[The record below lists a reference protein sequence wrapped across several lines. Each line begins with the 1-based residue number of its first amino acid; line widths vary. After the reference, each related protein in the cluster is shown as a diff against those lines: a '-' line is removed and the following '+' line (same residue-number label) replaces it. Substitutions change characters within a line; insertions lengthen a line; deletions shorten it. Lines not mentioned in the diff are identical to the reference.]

1 MQFSILPWAKQ
12 TNIYEV
18 NLRQYTNEG
27 TIRAFMAHLPR
38 LKDMGVKT
46 LWFMP
51 ITPISILRR
60 KGTLGSFYAASNYTK
75 INPEFGNDDDF
86 KELVNAAHELGL
98 KVIMDWVANHTGAD
112 HIWTVENPD
121 FYLKDNNGNFF
132 DKNGWDDVID
142 LDYRN
147 IEMREAMINA
157 MKYWVNT
164 FDIDGFRCDMAM
176 LTPVDFW
183 KEARIALDS
192 VKPLFWFAECD
203 QWNNPEHLEVFD
215 AAYTWEF
222 MKSAEGLYNRRS
234 NLEQLISI
242 LRNYEQL
249 EPKKAMK
256 AWFTSNHDEN
266 SWNGTEYEK
275 YGSMAALL
283 AVFSCTWNGVPLLY
297 SGQEIPNTK
306 RLAFFD
312 KDALFWDGGTRLHEF
327 YKKLLEL
334 HSQHPALTASKEDVF
349 TQIIPCTNS
358 DKVFMFKKTFNNHEV
373 VVMLNLSPFYVN
385 SVVHDK
391 SFTGSYHELF
401 TNKHWDAAHQDN
413 FQLRE
418 WDYKVWVRG

>member
-27 TIRAFMAHLPR
+27 TMRAFMAHLPR

-51 ITPISILRR
+51 ITPISVLRR
-60 KGTLGSFYAASNYTK
+60 KGTMGSFYAASNYTE
-75 INPEFGNDDDF
+75 INPEFGNNDDF
-86 KELVNAAHELGL
+86 KELVDTAHELGL

-112 HIWTVENPD
+112 HIWTIENPD
-121 FYLKDNNGNFF
+121 FYLKDESGNFF

-142 LDYRN
+142 LDYSN
-147 IEMREAMINA
+147 NAMREAMINA
-157 MKYWVNT
+157 MKYWVNN

-183 KEARIALDS
+183 REARIALDS

-234 NLEQLISI
+234 NLEQLVSI
-242 LRNYEQL
+242 IRKYEQL
-249 EPKKAMK
+249 EPRKGMR

-275 YGSMAALL
+275 YGSMAAAL

-312 KDALFWDGGTRLHEF
+312 KDALFWDGGTRLHDF

-334 HSQHPALTASKEDVF
+334 HSQHPALSAAKEDVL
-349 TQIIPCTNS
+349 THIIPCTNS
-358 DKVFMFKKTFNNHEV
+358 DKVFMFKRTINEHEV
-373 VVMLNLSPFYVN
+373 VVILNLSPFIVN
-385 SVVHDK
+385 TFLHDK
-391 SFTGSYHELF
+391 SLNGSYHELF
-401 TNKHWDAAHQDN
+401 TNNHWDAAHQDN
-413 FQLRE
+413 FQLKE
-418 WDYKVWVRG
+418 WDYKVWVRD